1 MNPKDNLGMMAGQP
15 KGSDN
20 VSQIMDMVK
29 QLSPEELQQMISMMQ
44 DMVKG
49 QAGNNPMMGQ

>member
-15 KGSDN
+15 KGSGN
-20 VSQIMDMVK
+20 VAQIMDMVK
-29 QLSPEELQQMISMMQ
+29 QLSPEELQQMITMMQ

-49 QAGNNPMMGQ
+49 QANNNPMMGQ

>member
-29 QLSPEELQQMISMMQ
+29 QLSPEELQQMITMMQ

-49 QAGNNPMMGQ
+49 QANNNPMMGQ